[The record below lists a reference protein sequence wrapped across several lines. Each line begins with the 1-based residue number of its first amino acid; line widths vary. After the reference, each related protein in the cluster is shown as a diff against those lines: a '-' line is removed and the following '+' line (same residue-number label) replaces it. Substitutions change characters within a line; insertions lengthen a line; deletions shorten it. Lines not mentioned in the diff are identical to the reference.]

1 MKMSGVKRNWNS
13 SGSHRSGWKATLLLA
28 ALAIS
33 TQVVRAQAPAAV
45 SQRIQQLTDA
55 MAKTQAQ
62 VDESQ
67 HELNEM
73 RKQLIDLQRQIGQDP
88 APSGNVPP
96 PVSADESSSAP
107 AQAAAQSMNSA
118 IEEMQEHQSV
128 EESEIATQAQSKV
141 ESESKYP
148 VKVTGMLLM
157 TGFVNRGGVD
167 TPATP
172 SVAVPGA
179 GNAGASIKQ
188 TMLGFDAEGP
198 HLFGARSFAD
208 LRVDF
213 YGSQASSTSPAS
225 YSGYYTPTAA
235 MLRLRTAHAGLYWN
249 KTQAYF
255 ALDRPIVSPEE
266 PTSLTALAEPALAW
280 SGNLWTW
287 NPQAVVSDSLG
298 PVNSGSVQL
307 QAALIDPG
315 DAPLTPAIAPS
326 STSTTTPPNG
336 ITPPTSTE
344 RTSKPG
350 AEARIAVLGSVR
362 DENRNHFGVGGYFAP
377 HQSSLGR
384 SFDSWAATADAR
396 LLLPAR
402 LQFTGSFY
410 RGLALGGLGGGAYK
424 DFAYSLNPNTGGY
437 YFRPLDDVG
446 GWAQLKEKVSERLEF
461 NGAYGTDN
469 VFAGQLRRY
478 YLYDGPM
485 VQNLARNRTFAGN
498 FIYSPSA
505 YLLFSLEYRRLE
517 SFPVEG
523 LPSQS
528 NIIGVG
534 AGYKF

>member
-1 MKMSGVKRNWNS
+1 MKTSEVERNWNS
-13 SGSHRSGWKATLLLA
+13 GVCLGSGWKAAPLLA
-28 ALAIS
+28 ALVIS
-33 TQVVRAQAPAAV
+33 APLVCAQAPETV

-55 MAKTQAQ
+55 MAKTQAL

-67 HELNEM
+67 RELNEM
-73 RKQLIDLQRQIGQDP
+73 RKQLIGLQREMTQDP
-88 APSGNVPP
+88 APPGNASPAVP
-96 PVSADESSSAP
+96 ADEPSSAP

-118 IEEMQEHQSV
+118 IEEIQERQSV
-128 EESEIATQAQSKV
+128 QESEIATQAQSKV

-148 VKVTGMLLM
+148 VKVSGLLLLN
-157 TGFVNRGGVD
+157 GFVNTGAVD

-172 SVAVPGA
+172 TVAVPGS

-188 TMLGFDAEGP
+188 TMLGFDAQGP

-213 YGSQASSTSPAS
+213 YGNQASGTLPTS

-235 MLRLRTAHAGLYWN
+235 LLRLRTAHAGLYWN
-249 KTQAYF
+249 RTQAYF
-255 ALDRPIVSPEE
+255 ALDRPIISPEE

-287 NPQAVVSDSLG
+287 NPQAVVSGSLG
-298 PVNSGSVQL
+298 PVNSRSVQL

-315 DAPLTPAIAPS
+315 DAPLTPPVAPS
-326 STSTTTPPNG
+326 STSTTNPPN
-336 ITPPTSTE
+336 SAE

-350 AEARIAVLGSVR
+350 AEARIALLGSVR

-377 HQSSLGR
+377 HQSALGR

-396 LLLPAR
+396 LLLFAR

-424 DFAYSLNPNTGGY
+424 DFAYSPNPVTGGY

-461 NGAYGTDN
+461 NGAYGMDN
-469 VFAGQLRRY
+469 IVAGQLLRY
-478 YLYDGPM
+478 YVEDAPT
-485 VQNLARNRTFAGN
+485 VQNLARNRTFTGN
-498 FIYSPSA
+498 AIYSPSA

-523 LPSQS
+523 LSSES

>member
-1 MKMSGVKRNWNS
+1 MKTSGVKRNWNS
-13 SGSHRSGWKATLLLA
+13 GVSHGSGWKAAPLLA

-33 TQVVRAQAPAAV
+33 AQMVCAQAPETA

-55 MAKTQAQ
+55 MAKTQAL

-67 HELNEM
+67 RELNEM

-88 APSGNVPP
+88 APSGNAPP

-107 AQAAAQSMNSA
+107 AQAAARSMNSA
-118 IEEMQEHQSV
+118 IEEMKEHQSV

-148 VKVTGMLLM
+148 VKITGMVLLN
-157 TGFVNRGGVD
+157 GFVNRGGVD

-172 SVAVPGA
+172 SVAVPGT
-179 GNAGASIKQ
+179 GSAGASIKQ
-188 TMLGFDAEGP
+188 TMLGFDAQGP

-213 YGSQASSTSPAS
+213 YGNQALGTSATS
-225 YSGYYTPTAA
+225 YSGYYTATAA
-235 MLRLRTAHAGLYWN
+235 LLRLRTAHAGLYWDR
-249 KTQAYF
+249 TQAYF
-255 ALDRPIVSPEE
+255 ALDRPIISPEE

-287 NPQAVVSDSLG
+287 NPQAVVSGSLG
-298 PVNSGSVQL
+298 PVNSRGVQI

-315 DAPLTPAIAPS
+315 DAPLTPPVAPS
-326 STSTTTPPNG
+326 STSVT
-336 ITPPTSTE
+336 TPPTSTE

-350 AEARIAVLGSVR
+350 VEARIAVLGSDR
-362 DENRNHFGVGGYFAP
+362 DENRNHFGVGGYFAS

-384 SFDSWAATADAR
+384 SFDSWAATADAQ
-396 LLLPAR
+396 LLLFAR
-402 LQFTGSFY
+402 LQFIGSFY

-424 DFAYSLNPNTGGY
+424 DFAYSPNLTTGGY

-461 NGAYGTDN
+461 NGAYGMDN
-469 VFAGQLRRY
+469 VVAGQLRRY
-478 YLYDGPM
+478 YVEDGPT

-498 FIYSPSA
+498 VIYSPSA
-505 YLLFSLEYRRLE
+505 YLLFSLEYRHLE
-517 SFPVEG
+517 SFPVLG
-523 LPSQS
+523 LPSES
-528 NIIGVG
+528 NIVGVG